1 MTIAISYLIMFAYI
15 TIALGRIDR
24 PSRLLIESKV
34 SIEAASYLSVVTS
47 FEGMTFPAIIC
58 LLFPSTVH

>member
-15 TIALGRIDR
+15 TIALGRIDK

-34 SIEAASYLSVVTS
+34 SIEAASYLYISC
-47 FEGMTFPAIIC
+47 FEKKTFPKIISIH
-58 LLFPSTVH
+58 FS

>member
-34 SIEAASYLSVVTS
+34 SIEAASYLYISS
-47 FEGMTFPAIIC
+47 FDKKTFPKIISIH
-58 LLFPSTVH
+58 FS